1 MIGLLLI
8 DIQRKPLKGLTR
20 FTEAEAEE
28 EGNVAIFIEHISN
41 YYYICWKSIRITQT
55 TH

>member
-8 DIQRKPLKGLTR
+8 DIQRKPFKGLTR
-20 FTEAEAEE
+20 FTEAEE
-28 EGNVAIFIEHISN
+28 EGNVALFIEHISN
-41 YYYICWKSIRITQT
+41 YYYICCKSIRITQT